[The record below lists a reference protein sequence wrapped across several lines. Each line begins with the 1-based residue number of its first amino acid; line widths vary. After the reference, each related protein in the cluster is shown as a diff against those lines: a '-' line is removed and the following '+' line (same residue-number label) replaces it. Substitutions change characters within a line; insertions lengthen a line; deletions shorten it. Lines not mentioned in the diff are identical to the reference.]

1 MRYDLNHI
9 KLCGFLAE
17 TRGKFPTGAQAL
29 LILAAQPAKVFD
41 PLELSLRMELHRADP
56 GLILALLDSAFT
68 SVPHCDARALREYHH
83 RVDQLEEK
91 RAELLRSQAEPDLE
105 ELDWELAFLNAEI
118 RRNTKPRGGIKN
130 LNPTL
135 KHAWLRLKNSF
146 SRLTAR
152 AEAKDPALAE
162 YIRRH
167 LQTAYGF
174 AWHGERIDLPERA
187 APTRKL
193 PLAA

>member
-17 TRGKFPTGAQAL
+17 SRAKFPTGAGAL
-29 LILAAQPAKVFD
+29 IILASQPREVFD
-41 PLELSLRMELHRADP
+41 PIELSLRMDLRRVDP
-56 GLILALLDSAFT
+56 WIILALLDSAFT
-68 SVPHCDARALREYHH
+68 SEPYCDARALREYHR
-83 RVDQLEEK
+83 RVNQLEEK
-91 RAELLRSQAEPDLE
+91 RAELLQSQAEPDLAE
-105 ELDWELAFLNAEI
+105 IDWELAFLKAEI
-118 RRNTKPRGGIKN
+118 RRNTKPCGGIKN
-130 LNPTL
+130 HNPVL
-135 KHAWLRLKNSF
+135 KQAWLRLKNSL
-146 SRLTAR
+146 SRLIAH
-152 AEAKDPALAE
+152 AETKDPALAE

-174 AWHGERIDLPERA
+174 AWHGKRVDLPEQA